1 MSELAVEKSV
11 YDADAVR
18 AQFPIL
24 HREVH
29 GKPLVY
35 LDNAASTQKPQV
47 VIDALDDYY
56 SRLNANVH
64 RGVHRLSQEATDAYE
79 YGRKAV
85 GRLLGVDDDRQIVFT
100 RGTTEAINLV
110 AMSWGMA
117 NLGEGDEIVLS
128 GMEHHSN
135 IVPWQLVAQA
145 KGAVI
150 KVLPI
155 GDDGAIVPG
164 AAEDIIGPRTK
175 LLGITHVS
183 NALGTINPVR
193 ELADLAHAQGAVVLV
208 DGAQA
213 APHVAIDVD
222 ALGADFY
229 AISGH
234 KIYAPTGIGALYG
247 KAELLEAMPPWQGG
261 GEMIRSVSFEKTTY
275 APIPAKFEAGTPHI
289 AGAVGL
295 GAAIDWLLDLGL
307 DAVAAHEDALLAYAT
322 EQLLALPGV
331 RIIGTAPHKAG
342 VASFVV
348 DGAHPHDIGTFL
360 DMAGVAIRTGHHCAQ
375 PVMTHFGIPATARA
389 SFAAY
394 NTRSDV
400 DALIKALGRVIE
412 VFAR

>member
-1 MSELAVEKSV
+1 MAFNAE
-11 YDADAVR
+11 AVR

-24 HREVH
+24 SREVH

-79 YGRKAV
+79 AGRKSVA
-85 GRLLGVDDDRQIVFT
+85 RLLGVDDDRQVLFT
-100 RGTTEAINLV
+100 RGTTEALNLV
-110 AMSWGMA
+110 AFSWGLA
-117 NLGEGDEIVLS
+117 NLGKGDEIVLS

-135 IVPWQLVAQA
+135 IVPWQLVAQRT
-145 KGAVI
+145 GAVI
-150 KVLPI
+150 RVIPI
-155 GDDGAIVPG
+155 GDDGALVPG
-164 AAEDIIGPRTK
+164 AAAEIIGPRTK
-175 LLGITHVS
+175 LLAVTHVS

-193 ELADLAHAQGAVVLV
+193 ELADLAHAQGAVVVV

-213 APHVAIDVD
+213 APHASIDVA

-229 AISGH
+229 ALSGH
-234 KIYAPTGIGALYG
+234 KVYAPTGIGALYG
-247 KAELLEAMPPWQGG
+247 RAELLEAMPPWQGG
-261 GEMIRSVSFEKTTY
+261 GEMIRSVSFEKSTY

-295 GAAIDWLLDLGL
+295 GTAIDWLLDLGV
-307 DAVAAHEDALLAYAT
+307 DAVAAHEDALLRYAT
-322 EQLLALPGV
+322 EQLTALPGL
-331 RIIGTAPHKAG
+331 RMIGTAPHKAG

-375 PVMTHFGIPATARA
+375 PVMTRFGIPATARA

-394 NTRSDV
+394 NTRADV
-400 DALIKALGRVIE
+400 DALIKALARVIE
-412 VFAR
+412 VFSR